1 MSKEIEEWRP
11 IKGYERRYEA
21 SDWGRVKSLN
31 YNHTGKPQIMIPLKG
46 KGNYLKIHLGSN
58 KTISI
63 HKLIAET
70 FIPIPEELLHY
81 EKLDVHHIDGNR
93 SNNAVWNLIWICR
106 DAHNKIH
113 FANKTI
119 SESHKEKLSKKIKG
133 RIPEWLTKEVL
144 QFSKDG
150 KFIKKFQS
158 LSDAARELGI
168 YHQSIS
174 NCCHQKPHCRT
185 AGGFIWKFA

>member
-11 IKGYERRYEA
+11 VKGYEELYEV
-21 SDWGRVKSLN
+21 SDWGRVRSLN
-31 YNHTGKPQIMIPLKG
+31 YNRTGKPQILIPIKRPDG
-46 KGNYLKIHLGSN
+46 YSQIHIGTKST
-58 KTISI
+58 KPI

-70 FIPIPEELLHY
+70 FIPIPQELLHY

-93 SNNAVWNLIWICR
+93 SNNAVWNLIWVCR

-119 SESHKEKLSKKIKG
+119 SESHKEKISKKIKG

-158 LSDAARELGI
+158 LSEAAREIGI
-168 YHQSIS
+168 SHTAIL
-174 NCCHQKPHCRT
+174 NCCRQKPHCKT
-185 AGGFIWKFA
+185 AGGFIWKYA